1 MNHSEPK
8 PKINLAKK
16 TMTVIEYMS
25 QSKRGLSLKAI
36 ARGVGL
42 PNATAHRIMSALID
56 MGYIEQDEDG
66 EFYLTYRLLSVA
78 GRVVE
83 RDGFLDRLL
92 PILNYFNRT
101 TECGISL
108 TALTKDGVI
117 ALARV
122 EGPKRFRGPL
132 VVPGAVVP
140 LYCSAV
146 GKLHLSELPDEELEE
161 YLERAVLLP
170 YTENTI
176 TDAGRLRED
185 ILKTR
190 RQGYGVINGEFTEN
204 ESVLSIPAEQKNGR
218 TINAINFCIHSSRFD
233 EICNEAF
240 IEKVKNVLKEYL
252 NKE

>member
-1 MNHSEPK
+1 MNRNEPK

-56 MGYIEQDEDG
+56 MGYIDQNEDG
-66 EFYLTYRLLSVA
+66 EFYLTYRLLNVA
-78 GRVVE
+78 GKVVE
-83 RDGFLDRLL
+83 RDGFLDRVL
-92 PILNYFNRT
+92 PILNYFNLT

-117 ALARV
+117 SLARV

-146 GKLHLSELPDEELEE
+146 GKLHLSELSEEELDE
-161 YLERAVLLP
+161 YLEKTVLLP

-176 TDAGRLRED
+176 TNVDRLKEE
-185 ILKTR
+185 IAKTR
-190 RQGYGVINGEFTEN
+190 VQGYGVIKGEFTDN
-204 ESVLSIPAEQKNGR
+204 ESVLSIPAERKNGK
-218 TINAINFCIHSSRFD
+218 TINAINFCTYSRRFD
-233 EICNEAF
+233 EICNKDF
-240 IEKVKNVLKEYL
+240 IENVENVLKEYL